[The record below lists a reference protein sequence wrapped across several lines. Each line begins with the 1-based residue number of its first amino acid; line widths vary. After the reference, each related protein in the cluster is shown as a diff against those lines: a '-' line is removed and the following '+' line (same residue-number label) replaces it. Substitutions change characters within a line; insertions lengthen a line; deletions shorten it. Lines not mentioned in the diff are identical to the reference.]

1 MKVKKCP
8 YCGRR
13 ISYFNIFLEKRK
25 GEHICYRCGKESRIV
40 VNKLIFLFFLVAILI
55 SATITALWIG
65 LGYYDNPIGILL
77 VAIPLFIFY
86 MITPRFLK
94 ILPLKKYKKSMEAA
108 KAAREYSTEMQF
120 KKNYGNNIS
129 VAESN
134 LTPITKEESF
144 EINEDIFSTIKTSRK
159 KPDISENTYNSNP
172 VPQST
177 VIMNKDE
184 NDKFVPIIENNKEAH
199 ASSSK
204 DIPLQKIHREKPLYS
219 GRPTFYTD
227 DVVKS
232 EKEVDVKKKADGTKY
247 SANRK
252 F

>member
-25 GEHICYRCGKESRIV
+25 GEHVCFRCGKESRIV

-55 SATITALWIG
+55 SATITALWIA
-65 LGYYDNPIGILL
+65 LGYYDNPLGIIL

-86 MITPRFLK
+86 MLTPRFLK
-94 ILPLKKYKKSMEAA
+94 VLPLKKYKKSMEAA

-120 KKNYGNNIS
+120 KKNLGNNIS
-129 VAESN
+129 TVESN
-134 LTPITKEESF
+134 LTPITKEENF
-144 EINEDIFSTIKTSRK
+144 EINEDIFSSIKTNRK
-159 KPDISENTYNSNP
+159 KPEISESSHNSNP

-177 VIMNKDE
+177 VIVNKDK
-184 NDKFVPIIENNKEAH
+184 NDKFVPIIENNREAH

-204 DIPLQKIHREKPLYS
+204 DIPLQKIHKEKPLYT
-219 GRPTFYTD
+219 GRPVYYPEETVAED
-227 DVVKS
+227 NQP
-232 EKEVDVKKKADGTKY
+232 EKKRKTDGTKY

>member
-13 ISYFNIFLEKRK
+13 IAYFNIFLDKRK
-25 GEHICYRCGKESRIV
+25 GEYVCFRCGKESRIV
-40 VNKLIFLFFLVAILI
+40 VNKMIYLFFLIAILI
-55 SATITALWIG
+55 SAIITALWIG
-65 LGYYDNPIGILL
+65 LGYYANPIGIFL
-77 VAIPLFIFY
+77 VAIPLFMFY
-86 MITPRFLK
+86 MLTPKFLK

-129 VAESN
+129 VQEAT
-134 LTPITKEESF
+134 LTPISKEENF
-144 EINEDIFSTIKTSRK
+144 EINENIFTSIKSNRK
-159 KPDISENTYNSNP
+159 KPEITDNQINSGA

-177 VIMNKDE
+177 VVVRKDE
-184 NDKFVPIIENNKEAH
+184 KFVPIIENNKEAH

-204 DIPLQKIHREKPLYS
+204 DVPLQKINKPIHE
-219 GRPTFYTD
+219 GRPVYYKEE
-227 DVVKS
+227 VVQ
-232 EKEVDVKKKADGTKY
+232 EAPIDKKKKTDGSKY